1 MKSSDAAPSTPGSG
15 TDWLVRRAGLAA
27 PASLLSGDIA
37 EPTGVV
43 EELAVTLDVAGAIA
57 LAAGGSVL
65 TGPARGGPPGAPM
78 AAIALAAG
86 GSFVTG
92 PACGA
97 PQAAAMATTA
107 IATPDPMTVRFMLR
121 SLIRIPTP
129 ARVRIRPPSPGSPGL
144 SSRLY
149 PARRTPDFVLRRRS
163 AAATPNRARGSSPP
177 VSREA
182 IAQPDDVVSVVA
194 FECAAASSSL
204 APSVPLASSPMP
216 SRVAASSAAATD
228 ASLWITQ
235 TPSE

>member
-57 LAAGGSVL
+57 LAAGGS
-65 TGPARGGPPGAPM
+65 
-78 AAIALAAG
+78 
-86 GSFVTG
+86 FVTG

-121 SLIRIPTP
+121 ILTRIPTP
-129 ARVRIRPPSPGSPGL
+129 ARVRTRPPSPGSPGL